1 MFNPFEEWITSN
13 RESFQVRYCSTV
25 PFVREAVLMLSSAG
39 IEVNVRYMPFCLSA
53 GFENHVMNF
62 PQLVYDEWEWN
73 YKDGTPNLGEYDHLL
88 YQLRESRSRYD
99 QGPACARC
107 SFMLICSGV
116 PKQYDR
122 VFGWGELHPQEGMLI
137 RDPLHFKSFKASTMM
152 TGTAASHIAL
162 SELVA
167 MYPSFRKPT
176 RSSITSWPPWTK
188 RRHCL
193 VVRALHGAPTQYILQ
208 VALAALLWGS
218 Y

>member
-1 MFNPFEEWITSN
+1 
-13 RESFQVRYCSTV
+13 
-25 PFVREAVLMLSSAG
+25 MLSSAG

-53 GFENHVMNF
+53 GFEKHVMNF

-116 PKQYDR
+116 PKHYDR
-122 VFGWGELHPQEGMLI
+122 VFGWGELHPQEGTLI

-167 MYPSFRKPT
+167 MYPFLKKTDPLIYHQLAPLDQTETLPRRA
-176 RSSITSWPPWTK
+176 RSSW
-188 RRHCL
+188 
-193 VVRALHGAPTQYILQ
+193 VATQYILQ
-208 VALAALLWGS
+208 VALAALLSGQLLMHRMPVALERCVYRLLRFLCAAIS
-218 Y
+218 SA